1 MVSLNINELET
12 RTGITKQN
20 IRFYEKKGLLHPS
33 RNETNNYREYTEED
47 FRTLQTVKIL
57 RKLDF
62 SIEDIR
68 NILSEEIPLD
78 ESLKHHLKI
87 LQKKQQELDACII
100 ICRELLGCDIKSLDV
115 NDTLQKME
123 TMERNGGKFMSIIM
137 DYKRYATAESK
148 KRFSF
153 KPDTMVLN
161 TEEFTEALLQYA
173 RESNLN
179 LVITKPGMSPV
190 FEIDGLEY
198 TAMRTFDRFGATINC
213 SLTHPEEVETKDIP
227 KARRMLYRF
236 LRSPFFIAVIIL
248 VYLAISRQSLW
259 PALLVGA
266 VTLPYMFWAFPR
278 VK

>member
-1 MVSLNINELET
+1 
-12 RTGITKQN
+12 
-20 IRFYEKKGLLHPS
+20 
-33 RNETNNYREYTEED
+33 
-47 FRTLQTVKIL
+47 
-57 RKLDF
+57 
-62 SIEDIR
+62 
-68 NILSEEIPLD
+68 
-78 ESLKHHLKI
+78 
-87 LQKKQQELDACII
+87 
-100 ICRELLGCDIKSLDV
+100 
-115 NDTLQKME
+115 
-123 TMERNGGKFMSIIM
+123 MSIIM
-137 DYKRYATAESK
+137 DYKRFATAESK

-227 KARRMLYRF
+227 KARKMLYRF
-236 LRSPFFIAVIIL
+236 LRSPLFIAVIIL

-266 VTLPYMFWAFPR
+266 VTLPYLFWAFPR

>member
-1 MVSLNINELET
+1 
-12 RTGITKQN
+12 
-20 IRFYEKKGLLHPS
+20 
-33 RNETNNYREYTEED
+33 
-47 FRTLQTVKIL
+47 
-57 RKLDF
+57 
-62 SIEDIR
+62 
-68 NILSEEIPLD
+68 
-78 ESLKHHLKI
+78 
-87 LQKKQQELDACII
+87 
-100 ICRELLGCDIKSLDV
+100 
-115 NDTLQKME
+115 
-123 TMERNGGKFMSIIM
+123 MSIIM

-153 KPDTMVLN
+153 KPDPMVLN

-266 VTLPYMFWAFPR
+266 VTLPYLFWAFPR